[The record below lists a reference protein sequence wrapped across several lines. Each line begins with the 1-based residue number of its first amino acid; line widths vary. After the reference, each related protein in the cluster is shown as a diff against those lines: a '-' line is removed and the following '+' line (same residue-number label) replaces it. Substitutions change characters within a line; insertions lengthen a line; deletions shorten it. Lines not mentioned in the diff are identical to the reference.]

1 MKRTMQY
8 STAAFAAA
16 AALAFAGSA
25 PAQSKAE
32 SIPIGAVLSVTGP
45 LAVVGLPERDGILLA
60 QKVINKRGGVK
71 GQPIE
76 LIIEDDATSPD
87 TAITKVNT
95 LVFGK
100 KVKALIGASGI
111 ASSVAIGGITAK
123 QDLPQVT
130 FTGLGPAVERQ
141 RTCVFH
147 LTPAQELNARSLLE
161 YAVHQL
167 KAKTVGILYDSG
179 YGQTVYNSLKQL
191 DKEYGVKIVAA
202 EKFDIGATDVTTQA
216 IKVRTAEP
224 DAVLIATTNATA
236 FRNARQVKITA
247 PIIATH
253 PSAPY
258 DVVHAMGDASSNVV
272 FADFLVAEEPLPHQV
287 EFVQAFQKE
296 YHRLPKN
303 FEAAGYDSL
312 MAIAKGLEQ
321 VGTSATN
328 QQLCTALRQPYQGQ
342 MTQYDFRAD
351 DMGGLKTSSFV
362 YSEFKNGKFTRLPFK
377 AGQ

>member
-1 MKRTMQY
+1 MKRRFLCSITVLA
-8 STAAFAAA
+8 AAFAYSG
-16 AALAFAGSA
+16 LL
-25 PAQSKAE
+25 PAQANAE
-32 SIPIGAVLSVTGP
+32 PIPIGAVLSITGP
-45 LAVVGLPERDGILLA
+45 LAVVGIPERDGILLA
-60 QKVINKRGGVK
+60 QKIINARGGVK
-71 GQPIE
+71 GQQIAVA
-76 LIIEDDATSPD
+76 IEDDATSPD
-87 TAITKVNT
+87 TAISKVNS
-95 LVFGK
+95 LIFGN
-100 KVKALIGASGI
+100 KVKAVIGASGI
-111 ASSVAIGGITAK
+111 ASAVAVGGITAAQK
-123 QDLPQVT
+123 IPQLT
-130 FTGLGPAVERQ
+130 FTGLGPAIEKQ

-161 YAVHQL
+161 YAAHKL
-167 KAKTVGILYDSG
+167 KARKVGILYDSG

-191 DKEYGVKIVAA
+191 DKEYGVEIVAA

-216 IKVRTAEP
+216 IKVRAAEP

-236 FRNARQVKITA
+236 FRNARQVRITA

-258 DVVHAMGDASSNVV
+258 DVVHAMGAAANDVV

-296 YHRLPKN
+296 YNRLPKN

-312 MAIAKGLEQ
+312 MAIAQGLEQ
-321 VGTSATN
+321 VGLTADN
-328 QQLCTALRQPYQGQ
+328 EQLCKALRQTYQGQ
-342 MTQYDFRAD
+342 MAQYDFRAE

-362 YSEFKNGKFTRLPFK
+362 YSKFADGKFTRLPFK